1 MSTFLNE
8 VAPPTLIAEGTRVRG
23 ELTFQSGT
31 QVFGV
36 VEGDVN
42 QQSLESLQVGKSG
55 WINGTITSQGPVLV
69 EGRVDGQ
76 IQSATKIKLLPTAS
90 VRGALTAPAVEIKP
104 GAVFEGELKMKNPA
118 KSRPQPVKKAA

>member
-1 MSTFLNE
+1 MSNLLHE
-8 VAPPTLIAEGTRVRG
+8 VIPPTLIAEGTRVRG

-36 VEGDVN
+36 VEGDLV

-55 WINGTITSQGPVLV
+55 WVNGTINSQGPVLI

-76 IQSATKIKLLPTAS
+76 VTSSTKIKLLPTAS
-90 VRGALTAPAVEIKP
+90 VRGALNAPAVEIRP
-104 GAVFEGELKMKNPA
+104 GAVFEGELKMKAPA
-118 KSRPQPVKKAA
+118 KLKPVPMKKAA